1 MAYQYPLK
9 KSELQ
14 NKQVEFLL
22 EITFGGQP
30 FFWATSPLQLTTRD
44 GDKID
49 FTGGLEINWANTVD
63 LFSEAPSMVSQA
75 VQVVFDVDVAELI
88 SKGHSLFNAKGVLS
102 MWVKGR
108 DYEERLVLLNGR
120 VTDPEYGAN
129 GEPVSFSL
137 EGDNFEDYA
146 LTPSDTHRISAR
158 TWGVHYEDVEGLYYP
173 IVFGHP
179 GVFSKENGDQT
190 TCLASP
196 AYVVDNTAPVD
207 VIVLVAGHEC
217 EATRVTLH
225 NITDETS
232 APMAVYSTND
242 GVGNAVTVGVYPHA
256 AMGANFNEGDELFV
270 TWDQGGSGAD
280 PTGGL
285 LNEQKTASLRGAGE
299 IIIHF
304 LKLASIEIDFGRWRA
319 VEEYLNQHFHFD
331 GYIDEPVSP
340 LEWLKQN
347 VFGLLPISLVAAAD
361 GLAPILWRREQ
372 PIGEAATHLN
382 NGVNASRVGPV
393 LYEFQKLENNTRF
406 DYALDTE
413 STTFKRTMTL
423 VGADRA
429 ANSTEISNTYSRTSH
444 IIWGARQAAKSSDI
458 VYEDA
463 TAAEILT
470 WWSRA
475 RALPY
480 RVIEYTTGVENA
492 WLNEGDL
499 VTLTDASIHLT
510 LQKALVRSIKWEN
523 NQPTLV
529 LVLVENP
536 PSDTRI

>member
-14 NKQVEFLL
+14 NAQVEFLL
-22 EITFGGQP
+22 ELTFAGQP

-44 GDKID
+44 GETID
-49 FTGGLEINWANTVD
+49 FVGGLEVNWANTVD

-102 MWVKGR
+102 MWVNGR

-146 LTPSDTHRISAR
+146 LTPSDTHRVSQR
-158 TWGVHYEDVEGLYYP
+158 TWADYYDDVEGAYYP
-173 IVFGHP
+173 IVFGRP
-179 GVFSKENGDQT
+179 GVFKNEDGT
-190 TCLASP
+190 TATTLASP
-196 AYVVDNTAPVD
+196 AYAVEKHLTSPK
-207 VIVLVAGHEC
+207 ILVAGHEC
-217 EATRVTLH
+217 HATSVTLH
-225 NITDETS
+225 NATTGGSAAMTVAKTD
-232 APMAVYSTND
+232 D
-242 GVGNAVTVGVYPHA
+242 GQGNIVTVGTYPWPA
-256 AMGANFNEGDELFV
+256 AGLFTEGDELFTV
-270 TWDQGGSGAD
+270 WSSD
-280 PTGGL
+280 GGL
-285 LNEQKTASLRGAGE
+285 FNEKRTTSLTGAGE
-299 IIIHF
+299 VALYF
-304 LKLASIEIDFGRWRA
+304 LRLSTVKIDVGRWRA

-372 PIGEAATHLN
+372 PIGEAVTHLN
-382 NGVNASRVGPV
+382 NGVNAARVGPV

-406 DYALDTE
+406 DYALDARN
-413 STTFKRTMTL
+413 SAFKRTMTL
-423 VGADRA
+423 VGADRSN
-429 ANSTEISNTYSRTSH
+429 NSTEISNVYSRTSH

-458 VYEDA
+458 VYEDS

-480 RVIEYTTGVENA
+480 RVVEYTTGIENA
-492 WLNEGDL
+492 WLKEGDL
-499 VTLTDASIHLT
+499 VTLTDASIHFT
-510 LQKALVRSIKWEN
+510 LQKALIRSIKWEN

-536 PSDTRI
+536 PSDTRN